1 MERRRNGKM
10 GRFRVDLELANLS
23 DINLAEAGVLDPAKV
38 RRIRLSGVV
47 DSGATRLVLPK
58 SVVSRLGLPS
68 AGKMAV
74 RYADQRR
81 AVRDKVGNVW
91 LKLQGREGIFTAL
104 VEPKR
109 KDALI
114 GAIVM
119 EDLDLV
125 IDCTTQTL
133 HPRDPRWI
141 ISEVE

>member
-23 DINLAEAGVLDPAKV
+23 DMHLAQAGILDPAKV
-38 RRIRLSGVV
+38 RRIQIPGVV
-47 DSGATRLVLPK
+47 DTWATRLVLPK
-58 SVVSRLGLPS
+58 SAVTQLGLPS

-81 AVRDKVGNVW
+81 AMRNIVKEVW
-91 LKLQGREGIFTAL
+91 LKLLGREGIFTAL

-109 KDALI
+109 QDALI

-125 IDCTTQTL
+125 VDCTTQKL
-133 HPRDPRWI
+133 HPRDPRWV